1 MNRGRTSFNRSR
13 RPAKGT
19 APPEGT
25 QTPPPELIG
34 KAISSIT
41 PQSRDAMTVLI
52 RVRGKRGGLLSL
64 AEANALNLRVGDLW
78 SERLAERCRAH
89 EALSEVRTAALRLL
103 TRAAQTKAGLLR
115 KLKAKRYDA
124 ALCAR
129 VVAELEDRG
138 LINDRLYAD
147 TFAQSRA
154 KGKPMGAR
162 LALAKLAQ
170 RGVDRTTAHR
180 AVTEHFG
187 ARDDHAEALRLV
199 RTKLRRG
206 SKPTDDRQALK
217 RRLIALLSRRGF
229 DSGVCIRAVNEALK
243 DIS

>member
-13 RPAKGT
+13 TPA
-19 APPEGT
+19 EGVASSERAE
-25 QTPPPELIG
+25 TPPSELIG

-41 PQSRDAMTVLI
+41 PQRRDATTVLI

-64 AEANALNLRVGDLW
+64 AEANTLNLRVGDLW
-78 SERLAERCRAH
+78 SEQLAERCRAH
-89 EALSEVRTAALRLL
+89 EALSDVRTAALRLL

-115 KLKAKRYDA
+115 KLTFKRFNA

-162 LALAKLAQ
+162 LVLAKLSQ
-170 RGVDRTTAHR
+170 RGVERGTAAA
-180 AVTEHFG
+180 AVAEHF
-187 ARDDHAEALRLV
+187 AHRDDHAEALRLV

-206 SKPTDDRQALK
+206 TKPADDRQALK